1 MPSKHV
7 TEGKIDGMIE
17 VTARR
22 GRRREQLLDDFKKEG
37 ILEIE
42 RGRTRSHSV
51 ENSLRK
57 GLCTCKTDYYRMN
70 ATIFGVQTLDR
81 ETYFRATVG
90 LFHGLFQDDFSN

>member
-7 TEGKIDGMIE
+7 TEGKIDGTIK

-22 GRRREQLLDDFKKEG
+22 GKRREQLLDDLKKEG

-51 ENSLRK
+51 ENLLRK
-57 GLCTCKTDYYRMN
+57 GLCTCRKTDCRTSAIIY
-70 ATIFGVQTLDR
+70 GV
-81 ETYFRATVG
+81 
-90 LFHGLFQDDFSN
+90 

>member
-7 TEGKIDGMIE
+7 TEGKIDGTIE

-22 GRRREQLLDDFKKEG
+22 GRRREQLLDDLKREG

-51 ENSLRK
+51 EKSLRR
-57 GLCTCKTDYYRMN
+57 GLCNCRKTDYRTN
-70 ATIFGVQTLDR
+70 AIIYGVQTLDR
-81 ETYFRATVG
+81 ETHLRATVG

>member
-1 MPSKHV
+1 
-7 TEGKIDGMIE
+7 MIE

-22 GRRREQLLDDFKKEG
+22 ERRREQLLYDLKKEG

-42 RGRTRSHSV
+42 NERIRSHSL

-57 GLCTCKTDYYRMN
+57 ELYTCRKTDYGIN
-70 ATIFGVQTLDR
+70 ATIYSVQTLDR

-90 LFHGLFQDDFSN
+90 SFNGLFQDDFSN